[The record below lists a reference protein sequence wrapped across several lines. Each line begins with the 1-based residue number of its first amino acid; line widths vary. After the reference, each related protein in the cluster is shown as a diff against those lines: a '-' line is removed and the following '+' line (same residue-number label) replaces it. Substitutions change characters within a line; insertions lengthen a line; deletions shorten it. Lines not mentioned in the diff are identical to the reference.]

1 MDKKIKYMAIVY
13 GTFDKERI
21 DREILKAE
29 DGNIQAKLNL
39 IMHNQAVLSEKLN
52 HPMQT
57 IGEQSQDKT
66 KECSRCNQ
74 KLKDVTIRRI
84 ENIESHNN
92 KLCGQWCDKCFEW
105 LGGVIK

>member
-1 MDKKIKYMAIVY
+1 MNKEIKCMAVIFRDY
-13 GTFDKERI
+13 SEKEI
-21 DREILKAE
+21 DEEILRAQ

-39 IMHNQAVLSEKLN
+39 IMHNQAILNEKLN

-57 IGEQSQDKT
+57 IKEQSQDKIR
-66 KECSRCNQ
+66 ECSRCNQ

-92 KLCGQWCDKCFEW
+92 KLCGQWCDECFEW
-105 LGGVIK
+105 LGGKIK